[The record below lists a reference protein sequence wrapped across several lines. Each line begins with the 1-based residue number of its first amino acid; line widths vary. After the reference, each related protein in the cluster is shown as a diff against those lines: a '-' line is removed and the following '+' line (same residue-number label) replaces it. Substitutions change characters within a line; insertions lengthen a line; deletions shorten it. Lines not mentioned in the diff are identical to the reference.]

1 MKPST
6 ERAAGAL
13 ARFLMVPMVLAGA
26 MSLVT
31 PGAHALDQTPYPN
44 WKGEWMRFGSA
55 SLDPERP
62 PGLGQQIPLK
72 PKYQAVLEA
81 SLADQ
86 AAGGQGNNTMGECI
100 PPGMPRTMID
110 YAGME
115 FIVTPE
121 TTYLMLL
128 EPENQLRR
136 IYTDGRNWPV
146 KLAPSSLGF
155 SIGKWV
161 DEAGY
166 GRYDTLMV
174 ETRAIKVPHIYDGS
188 GAPFHEDGEA
198 VIKERIT
205 TDKSNR
211 DVIHDDITIMDHALT
226 RPWSLTRSYQRVP
239 NAIWIEINCI
249 EDNHQVRVGNEHYYV
264 SGDGYL
270 MPTRKNQPPP
280 DLRHFDRPPK

>member
-13 ARFLMVPMVLAGA
+13 ARLIAPMVLAGA
-26 MSLVT
+26 LSLT
-31 PGAHALDQTPYPN
+31 PDAHALDQSPYPD

-55 SLDPERP
+55 SLDPEKP

-72 PKYQAVLEA
+72 REYQTILEA

-136 IYTDGRNWPV
+136 IYTDGRNWPD
-146 KLAPSSLGF
+146 KLVPSSLGY

-161 DEAGY
+161 DEDGN

-188 GAPFHEDGEA
+188 GAPFHKDGEA

-205 TDKSNR
+205 TDKTNR

-226 RPWSLTRSYQRVP
+226 RPWSLTRSYQRVL

-280 DLRHFDRPPK
+280 DLSYFKPPPK